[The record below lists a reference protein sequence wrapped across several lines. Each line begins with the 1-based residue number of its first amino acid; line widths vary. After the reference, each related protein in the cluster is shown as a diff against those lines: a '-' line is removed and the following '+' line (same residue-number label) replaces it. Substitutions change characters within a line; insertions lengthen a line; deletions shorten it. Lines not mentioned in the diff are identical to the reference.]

1 MKPNGLYYYNYYS
14 VLFFRK
20 EGIAMRLLKHAAAW
34 GLSALLALGGACGAS
49 AAELRAPV
57 RDSIT
62 VEKIDFQRPDFIR
75 GMDVSSVI
83 SLENA
88 GVTFKSESG
97 GERDLFALLA
107 ENGVNYIRVRIWND
121 PRDSSGNGY
130 GGGNCDVETAAQI
143 GKRAAAYGMKLLA
156 DFHYSD
162 FWADPAKQ
170 KAPKAWEHMTVAQKE
185 TALYRYTLDSL
196 NTIKAAG
203 ADIGM
208 VQIGNET
215 TSGIAGVSDF
225 ADVHRLF
232 SAGARA
238 VRAFDRN
245 VLVAVHFTNP
255 EKTDTIKWFADYLNQ
270 HNVDYDVFA
279 TSYYPCWHGSL
290 RNLTEVLRYAAERY
304 GKYAMVAETS
314 YANTLDDT
322 DGHPNTVSPWS
333 GTSENMLWDFSPQG
347 QADEVRAVMN
357 AVNNVSGGK
366 GLGVFYG
373 GGAWITVGDITG
385 KNGAARTR
393 QLKENQALW
402 EQYGCGWA
410 SSCSGEY
417 DADAGQYCGGSAVD
431 NQAFFDAQGRAL
443 PSLHVFANVV
453 TGSLSAPVL
462 SGDVD
467 GDGRVSIQDVT
478 ELQRGLASFTTLS
491 AEALLAADAD
501 GDGRV
506 TINDATQLQQRLA
519 E

>member
-196 NTIKAAG
+196 NTICARRRPLHQSRKNRYHQ
-203 ADIGM
+203 M
-208 VQIGNET
+208 V
-215 TSGIAGVSDF
+215 
-225 ADVHRLF
+225 
-232 SAGARA
+232 
-238 VRAFDRN
+238 
-245 VLVAVHFTNP
+245 
-255 EKTDTIKWFADYLNQ
+255 
-270 HNVDYDVFA
+270 
-279 TSYYPCWHGSL
+279 
-290 RNLTEVLRYAAERY
+290 
-304 GKYAMVAETS
+304 
-314 YANTLDDT
+314 
-322 DGHPNTVSPWS
+322 
-333 GTSENMLWDFSPQG
+333 
-347 QADEVRAVMN
+347 
-357 AVNNVSGGK
+357 
-366 GLGVFYG
+366 
-373 GGAWITVGDITG
+373 
-385 KNGAARTR
+385 
-393 QLKENQALW
+393 
-402 EQYGCGWA
+402 
-410 SSCSGEY
+410 
-417 DADAGQYCGGSAVD
+417 
-431 NQAFFDAQGRAL
+431 
-443 PSLHVFANVV
+443 
-453 TGSLSAPVL
+453 
-462 SGDVD
+462 
-467 GDGRVSIQDVT
+467 
-478 ELQRGLASFTTLS
+478 RGLSEST
-491 AEALLAADAD
+491 
-501 GDGRV
+501 
-506 TINDATQLQQRLA
+506 
-519 E
+519 